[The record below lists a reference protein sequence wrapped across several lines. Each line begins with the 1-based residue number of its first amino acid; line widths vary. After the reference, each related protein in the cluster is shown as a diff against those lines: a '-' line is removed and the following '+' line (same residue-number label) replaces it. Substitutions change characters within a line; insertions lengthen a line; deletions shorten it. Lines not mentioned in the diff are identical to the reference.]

1 MKVFNKSNRIFFFII
16 YYLIHKNFLF
26 GYFHKKIIKKFYY
39 KKFIFNLAEKSFS
52 ISSHSSFF
60 FKTYEYN
67 DRKII
72 EKYITNKNKC
82 IIIGGGIGFIATL
95 AFHLS
100 NQKILVFEI
109 NKKILSNLDRN
120 LKKNNC
126 TYKIYNKNL
135 CINSK
140 DRNNKNKFY
149 INKDF
154 LSSSFYLKSGT
165 PIKVKNLTINNIKD
179 FKSFNTLIV
188 DGEGIEEYFIKNLSK
203 MKNIK
208 YIFFELHHNI
218 FNKSQINEI
227 FKNLRIQKFNIVD
240 KCFNSYFF
248 KKN

>member
-1 MKVFNKSNRIFFFII
+1 MKVFSNTNKIFFSVI
-16 YYLIHKNFLF
+16 YYLIHKNFIF
-26 GYFHKKIIKKFYY
+26 GYFHKKFFKKFYY
-39 KKFIFNLAEKSFS
+39 KRFIFNLMENSFS
-52 ISSHSSFF
+52 TSSHSSFL

-67 DRKII
+67 DRRIA
-72 EKYITNKNKC
+72 EKHITEKNKC

-109 NKKILSNLDRN
+109 NNKILSNLNKN
-120 LKKNNC
+120 LKTNKC
-126 TYKIYNKNL
+126 IYKIYNKNL

-140 DRNNKNKFY
+140 DKNNNKFY
-149 INKDF
+149 INEDF

-165 PIKVKNLTINNIKD
+165 PITVKKLTINNIKD
-179 FKSFNTLIV
+179 FKSFNTLVV

-208 YIFFELHHNI
+208 YIFFELHYNL
-218 FNKSQINEI
+218 FNKEQIIEI
-227 FKNLRIQKFNIVD
+227 FKNLQTQKFRIVD

-248 KKN
+248 AKN